1 MSGLGRLERVGDLRA
16 TWADEARDF
25 TPWLARDENLALL
38 ADFLG
43 LGPDGLELE
52 AVERLVGPYR
62 ADILCRRTDD
72 GSWVLIENQLERT
85 DHPHL
90 GQIVTYAAGL
100 DAGLVVWIAAR
111 VTPEHRAAV
120 DWLNRIAGEDGPSF
134 FALEIE
140 LWRID
145 GSRAAPRFNA
155 VASPN
160 DWSRQASRAKA
171 TLSDGGLSG
180 RQEIQ
185 LEYWTAVCALV
196 DAEAPFR
203 AVSPQ
208 AGTWINHGIGRTGFS
223 LALSL
228 NSRAR
233 KLTCGIELSGPSAH
247 AAYRRMQAEAASLE
261 RRFGSA
267 LDWEERPGLKSSA
280 VNSTLPDA
288 DPTDRADWPRQ
299 HRWLVETAIRMHDAF
314 RPVIAEM
321 PRDLPDEEPE

>member
-85 DHPHL
+85 DHSHL

-100 DAGLVVWIAAR
+100 DAGLVVWIAAQ
-111 VTPEHRAAV
+111 VTAEHRAAV

-203 AVSPQ
+203 AVSPRGS
-208 AGTWINHGIGRTGFS
+208 AHINHGMGRTGAK
-223 LALSL
+223 LAMARNMRDRWIRCEIHLRGRNAADMFGHLS
-228 NSRAR
+228 AR
-233 KLTCGIELSGPSAH
+233 RERIEGDFGIG
-247 AAYRRMQAEAASLE
+247 LE
-261 RRFGSA
+261 
-267 LDWEERPGLKSSA
+267 WEELAGKASRVAMYLRD
-280 VNSTLPDA
+280 VDPD
-288 DPTDRADWPRQ
+288 DRADWPRQ
-299 HRWLVETAIRMHDAF
+299 HRWLVETAIRKHDAF